1 MKKINIKNT
10 KETKEGILAGL
21 QNKSRQ
27 EYLYDEYLE
36 AEKKFLNSLMNLEKF
51 GGECEC
57 EEPKEALTIADGDE
71 HYWSEYEVVKR
82 CLVCGG
88 YINESEWS

>member
-1 MKKINIKNT
+1 MKDN

-21 QNKSRQ
+21 QNKTRQ

-36 AEKKFLNSLMNLEKF
+36 AEKKFLNSLMNLKKS

-57 EEPKEALTIADGDE
+57 EEPKEALTIAEGDE
-71 HYWSEYEVVKR
+71 HYGAEYEVVKR
-82 CLVCGG
+82 CVICGG
-88 YINESEWS
+88 YIEEAGYY